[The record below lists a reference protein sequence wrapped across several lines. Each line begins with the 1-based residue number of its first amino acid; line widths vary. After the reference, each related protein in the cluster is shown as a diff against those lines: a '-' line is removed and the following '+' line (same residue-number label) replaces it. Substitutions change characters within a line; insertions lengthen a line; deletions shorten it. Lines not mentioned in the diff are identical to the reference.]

1 MSSIEKIYQMRR
13 NLLVYSFL
21 CSLVL
26 FVLFGYPKSLWP
38 VTNRFPGKPFFEIAG
53 AIFFLL
59 LLILLARYVSFRTS
73 TLKDPALRKAVD
85 DERIRLQW
93 LRAYRAAFYV
103 IVGIHLLYI
112 FLANQLFEMGF
123 PHVAWLSFTAGVS
136 TFFGAAIF
144 YTREIRSEH

>member
-1 MSSIEKIYQMRR
+1 MSKIEKIYRMRR

-26 FVLFGYPKSLWP
+26 FVLFGYPKTFWP
-38 VTNRFPGKPFFEIAG
+38 LIYRFPGKPFFEIAG
-53 AIFFLL
+53 AIFFVL
-59 LLILLARYVSFRTS
+59 LLILFARYISFRTS

-103 IVGIHLLYI
+103 IIGIHLLYV
-112 FLANQLFEMGF
+112 FLENQFFEIGL

-136 TFFGAAIF
+136 TFFGAAIY